1 MISRRTTLARLA
13 AAPLLGAAWR
23 RAQAQAFPVRPLRIL
38 VGFTPGGLPDIT
50 ARLIGQKLAE
60 AWKQPVTVENRP
72 GAGGNIAAQAVAA
85 APADGYTLLS
95 VTSAHTIAPA
105 IYPRLPFDTLKDF
118 AGITLTATGP
128 CLVIVAPDLPVKTMA
143 ELVALAKARPG
154 ALNYSSAGIG
164 SGTHFAVET
173 LKAQAGIDVVHVPFK
188 GIPEALAETMAG
200 RVQLFMAPFA
210 TAIALVRD
218 GRARAIA
225 VTSEKRM
232 AESPGIP
239 TVAESG
245 VPGFKY
251 AIWSGLLVA
260 GKTPR
265 PLIEQINAEVVRI
278 LKLPETI
285 QRLAPLGTEVAP
297 GTPEEFDRL
306 IADEVAGFTRMARA
320 ANIKVE

>member
-1 MISRRTTLARLA
+1 MHFSRTRRGLLA
-13 AAPLLGAAWR
+13 ASSLVALPGIGR
-23 RAQAQAFPVRPLRIL
+23 AQAFPARPIRIM

-50 ARLIGQKLAE
+50 ARLIGQKLSE
-60 AWKQPVTVENRP
+60 SWKQPVTVENRP

-95 VTSAHTIAPA
+95 ISSAHTSAPA
-105 IYPRLPFDTLKDF
+105 IYPKLPFDVAKDF

-128 CLVIVAPDLPVKTMA
+128 CLLIVAPDLPVKTVA
-143 ELVALAKARPG
+143 DLVALAKAKPG

-188 GIPEALAETMAG
+188 GIPEALAEAVAG
-200 RVQLFMAPFA
+200 RVQFFMAPFA
-210 TAIALVRD
+210 TAIGLVKD

-225 VTSEKRM
+225 VTSPKRVG
-232 AESPGIP
+232 ETPNVP

-245 VPGFKY
+245 VPGYKY
-251 AIWSGLLVA
+251 AIWSGLLA
-260 GKTPR
+260 PAKTPR
-265 PLIEQINAEVVRI
+265 ALIEQLNAEVVRI
-278 LKLPETI
+278 LRLPETA
-285 QRLAPLGTEVAP
+285 QRLAPLGTEAAP
-297 GTPEEFDRL
+297 GTPDEFDRL
-306 IADEVAGFTRMARA
+306 IAEEVAGFTRLARA